1 MANIRAQ
8 NMLVVLC
15 TKSQCSPSFFSSLFS
30 RLWAQRASQS
40 TKRWTSPGSKKSRR
54 ISTSPRAKPAA
65 RPRRALGRMA
75 VVLVKKGLKG
85 LWFNSPEEQI
95 PHSGLFPNPST
106 KKNWQPDNTY
116 TTKIWIRSTF
126 PTWPDLGANPTY
138 QTGSHSENLLVRSS
152 NAASWPKQAETAKV
166 QCPSGCI
173 KGRSKSSDWLP
184 KRAIFQEA
192 LNWSLPKLMT
202 KSRKPHGCAC
212 PWYFLTGTHGFFFC
226 EINPLQ

>member
-1 MANIRAQ
+1 
-8 NMLVVLC
+8 MLVVLC

-54 ISTSPRAKPAA
+54 ISTSPREKPAA

-85 LWFNSPEEQI
+85 LWFNSPDKQSHQPTCFIRSQSLIQDCPIPLQKPGNLTTHTLQRSEQ
-95 PHSGLFPNPST
+95 
-106 KKNWQPDNTY
+106 K
-116 TTKIWIRSTF
+116 STF
-126 PTWPDLGANPTY
+126 PTWPDLGANQTY
-138 QTGSHSENLLVRSS
+138 RTGSHSENLLVRSS

-173 KGRSKSSDWLP
+173 KGLSKSSDWLP
-184 KRAIFQEA
+184 KSAIFQEA

-202 KSRKPHGCAC
+202 KSRKPHGCAS
-212 PWYFLTGTHGFFFC
+212 PWYFLTGAEFF
-226 EINPLQ
+226 LQK